1 MDEDSDVQDENVNS
15 GRKENNSEEEET
27 NKNRRTQEDKNPEM
41 CQKVLQEAI
50 SKIESKEKEEENR
63 KITEMP
69 RKKYLKNYSR
79 RI

>member
-15 GRKENNSEEEET
+15 GRKENNSEEET

-41 CQKVLQEAI
+41 CPKVLQEAI